1 MVSDSGISRSRTQ
14 SNGSGSEAF
23 SSSPWSVLSEHET
36 TDDGSNGPLEPIAIV
51 GMSCRMGGSAT
62 DTSNLWDM
70 LVSGRT
76 AWTPGPGKRFNMKA
90 FQDPTS
96 HRSGTVSIS
105 SQVSFV
111 HVVSNS
117 VAG

>member
-1 MVSDSGISRSRTQ
+1 MLVDSGTSRSRTE

-23 SSSPWSVLSEHET
+23 SSSPWSVLSDHET
-36 TDDGSNGPLEPIAIV
+36 SDDGHGSLEPIAII

-76 AWTPGPGKRFNMKA
+76 AWTPGPGKRFNMAA
-90 FQDPTS
+90 FQDSTS
-96 HRSGTVSIS
+96 HRSGTVSDDTK
-105 SQVSFV
+105 SF
-111 HVVSNS
+111 NITLLD
-117 VAG
+117 